1 MFRNTDTKIIMSYLE
16 GNPSV
21 FFRVQDK
28 DSQAQ
33 YHEHS
38 GILSRN
44 QSNASFDPQLSRTR
58 QMIQDHL
65 DWASR
70 EPSVYISVYS
80 DWTTAFR
87 DARRRLASG
96 YQDVVIWKIDTRRGC
111 EMTQYR
117 NIRRLA
123 RRCEI
128 RVPKKAWNNSEHEW
142 LFLHRVPDS
151 MIVWYCTLSDEHI
164 VG

>member
-1 MFRNTDTKIIMSYLE
+1 MSYPE
-16 GNPSV
+16 ENPSV
-21 FFRVQDK
+21 FYRVQDK
-28 DSQAQ
+28 GSQAR

-44 QSNASFDPQLSRTR
+44 QSNASFDPQLSSTR
-58 QMIQDHL
+58 QAILHHL
-65 DWASR
+65 NWASE

-80 DWTTAFR
+80 DWTKALR

-151 MIVWYCTLSDEHI
+151 MIVWYCTLSDE
-164 VG
+164 

>member
-1 MFRNTDTKIIMSYLE
+1 MFCNTDTKIIMSYLE

-38 GILSRN
+38 GIISRN

-80 DWTTAFR
+80 DWTTALR

-96 YQDVVIWKIDTRRGC
+96 YQDVVIWKIDARRGC

>member
-1 MFRNTDTKIIMSYLE
+1 MPYLG
-16 GNPSV
+16 GNLSV
-21 FFRVQDK
+21 FFRVQDEY
-28 DSQAQ
+28 SQAQ
-33 YHEHS
+33 YHEHG

-44 QSNASFDPQLSRTR
+44 QSNASFDPQLSSTR
-58 QMIQDHL
+58 QMILDHL

-70 EPSVYISVYS
+70 EPSVFISVYS
-80 DWTTAFR
+80 DWTTALR
-87 DARRRLASG
+87 NARRRLAGG

-117 NIRRLA
+117 NIRHLA
-123 RRCEI
+123 RRCGI
-128 RVPKKAWNNSEHEW
+128 WVPQKAWNNSEYEW

-151 MIVWYCTLSDEHI
+151 MVVGYCTLSDEHI